1 MLKATDVH
9 PLGYPTVE
17 AIVRMG
23 AKLEKATG
31 GRYSIQMFP
40 SMQLGGEKEMIEQAQ
55 VGALQIARISVG
67 PMGPIVDELNVFNMP
82 FVFRD
87 EAHMRKVIDGPIGT
101 EMLEKLTNSSAR
113 LVALGWMDAGTR
125 NVYSD
130 KPVTKPADLKGMKI
144 RMMGNPVF
152 VETMNAM
159 GGNGIAMGF
168 NELHQ
173 ALQSGVVDG
182 AENNEP
188 TLFAQNHYQ
197 TPRGK
202 VYSLTGHLIIPE
214 IFVFSKASWD
224 KLPKAD
230 QDLIRKLSREA
241 QLEQRQLWDA
251 YVGEATAKLKAAGI
265 KFVPADKEAFFKA
278 TQPVRDKYGVEVRRA
293 DPAHPGHQVAVF
305 RNPTGRRGRRPFF
318 CHETELSPGDGKAV
332 PRLHRDFRHGAGRD
346 HADHSGGGVHALRHE
361 QSNAMAGACLGDHD
375 GDFLLRRR
383 RRRRPRER
391 ADRRRG
397 ADQGGRPE
405 DARGDHPGSTCVHA
419 AHRCL
424 HVRLRRAPVPAHL
437 GQHHGRVSA
446 AVGRHRLHADP
457 DRRRAARS
465 LFIVEKIWLGEPPR
479 TDVMY
484 SDQAAE
490 LE

>member
-1 MLKATDVH
+1 MTCRVLGALGAAAVLACAAFATGALAQQKQVLKATDVH

-31 GRYSIQMFP
+31 GRISIQMFP

-87 EAHMRKVIDGPIGT
+87 EAHMRKVIDGPIGE
-101 EMLEKLTNSSAR
+101 EMLNKLTNSPAR

-202 VYSLTGHLIIPE
+202 IYSLTGHLIIPE

-265 KFVPADKEAFFKA
+265 KFVPADKQAFFKA
-278 TQPVRDKYGVEVRRA
+278 TQPVRDKYG
-293 DPAHPGHQVAVF
+293 
-305 RNPTGRRGRRPFF
+305 
-318 CHETELSPGDGKAV
+318 SK
-332 PRLHRDFRHGAGRD
+332 
-346 HADHSGGGVHALRHE
+346 
-361 QSNAMAGACLGDHD
+361 
-375 GDFLLRRR
+375 
-383 RRRRPRER
+383 
-391 ADRRRG
+391 
-397 ADQGGRPE
+397 
-405 DARGDHPGSTCVHA
+405 
-419 AHRCL
+419 
-424 HVRLRRAPVPAHL
+424 
-437 GQHHGRVSA
+437 
-446 AVGRHRLHADP
+446 
-457 DRRRAARS
+457 
-465 LFIVEKIWLGEPPR
+465 
-479 TDVMY
+479 Y
-484 SDQAAE
+484 AE
-490 LE
+490 LIQRIRDTK